1 MLLDADPAVKILK
14 EATTSSHAISV
25 AFNQFYG
32 DRMIT
37 VPIELD
43 VTNVKPN
50 GERVRSKETEL
61 DFSLCML
68 DLMNDFP
75 VPQKAK

>member
-1 MLLDADPAVKILK
+1 
-14 EATTSSHAISV
+14 
-25 AFNQFYG
+25 
-32 DRMIT
+32 MIT

-43 VTNVKPN
+43 VTNIEPN
-50 GERVRSKETEL
+50 GERVRAKETEL

-75 VPQKAK
+75 VPLKAK

>member
-1 MLLDADPAVKILK
+1 
-14 EATTSSHAISV
+14 
-25 AFNQFYG
+25 
-32 DRMIT
+32 MIT

-43 VTNVKPN
+43 VTNIEPN
-50 GERVRSKETEL
+50 GERVRAKETEL

-75 VPQKAK
+75 VLLKAK

>member
-1 MLLDADPAVKILK
+1 MLLDADPAVKIIK

-61 DFSLCML
+61 DFSLCMR

-75 VPQKAK
+75 VPLKAK

>member
-1 MLLDADPAVKILK
+1 MGGRI
-14 EATTSSHAISV
+14 
-25 AFNQFYG
+25 QFYG

-43 VTNVKPN
+43 VTNIKPN
-50 GERVRSKETEL
+50 GERVRSNETEL

-75 VPQKAK
+75 VLLKAK

>member
-1 MLLDADPAVKILK
+1 
-14 EATTSSHAISV
+14 
-25 AFNQFYG
+25 
-32 DRMIT
+32 MIT

-43 VTNVKPN
+43 VTNIKPN
-50 GERVRSKETEL
+50 RERVRSNETEL

-75 VPQKAK
+75 VPLKAK